1 MIRDFLSGW
10 NPKFLGITMY
20 GLLEMQRGRRCM
32 AGYGGPFED
41 KRRGDFQGLLGAH
54 LVYLQRQTPS
64 TVRTKRDEKLLLTLQ
79 QCKMESDSI
88 LKIPLDF
95 TKARFPPTR
104 KGLEY

>member
-1 MIRDFLSGW
+1 MIRDFLSEW

-64 TVRTKRDEKLLLTLQ
+64 TVRTKKR
-79 QCKMESDSI
+79 
-88 LKIPLDF
+88 
-95 TKARFPPTR
+95 
-104 KGLEY
+104 